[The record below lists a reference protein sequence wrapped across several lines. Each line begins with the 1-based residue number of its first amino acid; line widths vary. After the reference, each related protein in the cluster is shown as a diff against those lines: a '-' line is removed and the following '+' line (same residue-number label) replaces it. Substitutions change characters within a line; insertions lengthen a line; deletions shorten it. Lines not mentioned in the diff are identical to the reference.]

1 MKTNKTWHGHPQHQ
15 AMAKEPNI
23 CTRRTAVSVT
33 ESTANAEV
41 NVLSCVMQVQK
52 QPIHNG
58 PCGLPLSGHVGSET
72 DSTDASLTSHTN
84 QAPTSER
91 QRQVEIEPTLRPLD
105 NTWWRN
111 VWGTDCNIKM
121 CPDYVSRMNSTQST
135 SLTCA
140 SLHTM
145 CIRNVKHN
153 VGRRYYV

>member
-1 MKTNKTWHGHPQHQ
+1 MKTSKTWHWASATPSDGQRTKYLYTQNRCLSHIEYSECGGQCPV
-15 AMAKEPNI
+15 I
-23 CTRRTAVSVT
+23 CYTGT
-33 ESTANAEV
+33 
-41 NVLSCVMQVQK
+41 K

-58 PCGLPLSGHVGSET
+58 PCSLPLSGPVGSET